1 MAGQQPSPSC
11 ASKPSTILLIAGRM
25 KMADRVGHHDYAGGC
40 ALLAASVAQTA
51 GVRGIGV
58 GDGGA
63 QDESLFD
70 AAQCIVWYC
79 GGGAKH
85 ELFTSPARVE
95 RIQALIERGVG
106 LVLLHQ
112 AVRVP
117 AERVSSLAAWAG
129 GVHVPGTSARG
140 HWRTHHREIPV
151 HPATRGVAPWR
162 IRDGWL
168 RDLRFVDGM
177 SGVTPLVWS
186 SRSHGGSSRGGTADV
201 VSWAYERPGGG
212 RSFCFTGLDAHSAW
226 SVAPIRQLVVNGV
239 LWTAGVA
246 IPDGGAPCAADAV
259 ELRQHLTPRQ
269 PKGRIGR
276 LLQRLRGA
284 AT

>member
-1 MAGQQPSPSC
+1 
-11 ASKPSTILLIAGRM
+11 
-25 KMADRVGHHDYAGGC
+25 MADRVGHHDYAGGC

-51 GVRGIGV
+51 GVRGIV
-58 GDGGA
+58 VRDGWPE
-63 QDESLFD
+63 DESLFD
-70 AAQCIVWYC
+70 TVQCIVCYC
-79 GGGAKH
+79 GGGTKH
-85 ELFTSPARVE
+85 ELFASPERVE
-95 RIQALIERGVG
+95 RIHALIERGVG

-117 AERVSSLAAWAG
+117 AERASSLAVWAG

-151 HPATRGVAPWR
+151 HPVTRGVAPWS

-168 RDLRFVDGM
+168 RELRFVDGM
-177 SGVTPLVWS
+177 DGVTPLVWS
-186 SRSHGGSSRGGTADV
+186 SRSHGGSSRGGPADV

-226 SVAPIRQLVVNGV
+226 SVAPMRQLVVNGV
-239 LWTAGVA
+239 LWSAGVA
-246 IPDGGAPCAADAV
+246 IPDAGAPCAAGAA
-259 ELRQHLTPRQ
+259 ELRHHLTPRQ
-269 PKGRIGR
+269 PKGLFGM
-276 LLQRLRGA
+276 LLHRLRGA